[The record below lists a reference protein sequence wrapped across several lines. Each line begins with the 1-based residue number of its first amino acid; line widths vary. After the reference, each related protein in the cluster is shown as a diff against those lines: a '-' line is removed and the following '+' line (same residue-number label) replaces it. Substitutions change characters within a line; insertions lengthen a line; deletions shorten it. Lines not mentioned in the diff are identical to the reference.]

1 MNQSKPNIQ
10 EAKPRF
16 IEQAMPHL
24 ESLHRTALFMVKDE
38 NEADELVQN
47 TYIQAYTSWKKS
59 DTDSINRQD
68 LFKTMTKIFLDR
80 FLVEEWN
87 FQAFGFENDY
97 DNLADLIAVC
107 YPDNHPEDSFLDL
120 VYSCDISGR
129 IKELPINLRLILIL
143 SLLEKFS
150 YREIADIAGLQIKDI
165 RLRLHRGRKLV
176 QESLWQYA
184 VNQKL
189 LKKPVPYKR
198 IS

>member
-1 MNQSKPNIQ
+1 
-10 EAKPRF
+10 
-16 IEQAMPHL
+16 MPHL